1 MDTFGQWEAPKNI
14 GFSALPKYYNGGLI
28 VVKKH
33 KLKIIPLGGLDEI
46 GKNLTVFEYGNDIII
61 LDCGLAFPDDE
72 MLGVDLVIPDITYLA
87 KNKEKVRGI
96 VLTHGHEDHIGALPY
111 VLREIDSPVYST
123 RFTLGLVTSK
133 LKEHGLAQKTKLKPI
148 ANGDTIKLGEFK
160 VEFIRSNH
168 SIPDV
173 SMIAIHTPVGT
184 VFHTGDFKIDPTP
197 IDGSMI
203 DLARIGEIGK
213 QGVLALMSDSTNAER
228 PGYTMSESNVSIAF
242 DDIFRANMHQR
253 IIVATFASNVHRVQQ
268 IINCAHQYGRKVAVS
283 GRSMLN
289 VISIAIE
296 LGYMKVPRGLI
307 IELDETAKYPPEKL
321 VIITTGSQG
330 ETMSALTRMAFSDH
344 RKITLGPGDTVL
356 ISASPI
362 PGNEKSV
369 FRVINELFKKGCEV
383 IYESLADIH
392 VSGHACKE
400 ELKIILGLVKP
411 KFFIPSHGEYRHLMR
426 HAAIGER
433 MGVNKKN
440 IFIMNIGQVLELS
453 SDSAKING
461 SVPAGKVLVDGLGV
475 GDVGNIVLRDRKHLA
490 EDGLIVVVVTIS
502 SDSKEIASGPDVI
515 SRGFVYMRESEG
527 LIEEIKLCARKS
539 LDKCRGKK
547 TNDWNTLKSH
557 VKNDL
562 SDFLYEKTKRKPM
575 ILPVIME
582 I

>member
-1 MDTFGQWEAPKNI
+1 
-14 GFSALPKYYNGGLI
+14 
-28 VVKKH
+28 VHKKQ
-33 KLKIIPLGGLDEI
+33 KLKIVPLGGMEEI

-72 MLGVDLVIPDITYLA
+72 MLGVDLVIPDTTYLV
-87 KNKEKVRGI
+87 KNKEKIRGI

-111 VLREIDSPVYST
+111 VLRDIDCPIYGT
-123 RFTLGLVTSK
+123 RFTLGLVAHK
-133 LKEHGLAQKTKLKPI
+133 LKEHGLMGRAKLKS
-148 ANGDTIKLGEFK
+148 ASQGDTIRLGVFEI
-160 VEFIRSNH
+160 EFIRSNH

-173 SMIAIHTPVGT
+173 CCLAITTPVGV
-184 VFHTGDFKIDPTP
+184 VFHTGDFKIDSTP

-203 DLARIGEIGK
+203 DLARIGEIGRR
-213 QGVLALMSDSTNAER
+213 GVLLLMSDSTNAER
-228 PGYTMSESNVSIAF
+228 PGYTMSESTVSVAF
-242 DDIFRANMHQR
+242 DEIFRANIHKR

-268 IINCAHQYGRKVAVS
+268 IINCAHQFGRKVAVS

-289 VISIAIE
+289 VISVAIE
-296 LGYMKVPRGLI
+296 LGYMKVPKGI
-307 IELDETAKYPPEKL
+307 IIDIDDITKYQPEKL

-344 RKITLGPGDTVL
+344 KKISLGAEDTVL

-369 FRVINELFKKGCEV
+369 YRVVNELFKRGCEV
-383 IYESLADIH
+383 IYESLAEIH
-392 VSGHACKE
+392 VSGHACRE
-400 ELKIILGLVKP
+400 ELQIMLGLVKP
-411 KFFIPSHGEYRHLMR
+411 KFFVPAHGEYRHLMR
-426 HAAIGER
+426 HAMLAEK
-433 MGVNKKN
+433 MGVSKKN
-440 IFIMNIGQVLELS
+440 IFLMSIGQVLEVEEN
-453 SDSAKING
+453 SARING
-461 SVPAGKVLVDGLGV
+461 SVPAGKILVDGLGV

-490 EDGLIVVVVTIS
+490 EDGIIVVVVTIS
-502 SDSKEIASGPDVI
+502 SDTKEIASGPDVI

-527 LIEEIKLCARKS
+527 LIEEIKVCASKS
-539 LDKCRGKK
+539 LENCKAKNTC
-547 TNDWNTLKSH
+547 DWNTLKTT